1 MVFLNQCQNLLSRG
15 AGLIQTAE
23 DLCVEKEYNEASRR
37 ILEFSQ
43 DVRKIFDNQESSE
56 ESKTLLESLVHM
68 SEELYSLH
76 DKIVRK
82 KVDEIFKSNNI
93 ISKN

>member
-15 AGLIQTAE
+15 AGLIQAAE
-23 DLCVEKEYNEASRR
+23 DLCEGKEYNEASRR
-37 ILEFSQ
+37 ILEFSR
-43 DVRKIFDNQESSE
+43 DAGKILEHQETSE

-68 SEELYSLH
+68 NEELYSLH

-82 KVDEIFKSNNI
+82 KVDEIFKSNTINQ
-93 ISKN
+93 KN